1 MVLTEWRNYSED
13 KFEDN
18 HPDIGGKTF
27 SWVYRERSEFVKFV
41 LIMYDVTGTYKKF
54 QDYCKQRNETF
65 KQKSGKVSEYPT
77 ISRV

>member
-1 MVLTEWRNYSED
+1 MVLTQWRDYSED
-13 KFEDN
+13 TFEDN

-54 QDYCKQRNETF
+54 QEYCKQRNEA
-65 KQKSGKVSEYPT
+65 KQKSGKVSESPT